1 MSRVSAEILQR
12 RLSAQRLDG
21 YLNATDRDLDAAIA
35 LYEWNCAISA
45 ALFEV
50 LGDVEVIVRN
60 ALHDSLTSWHARG
73 SFAGE
78 WYDNEHG
85 LLAPREETDVTT
97 AMLRLKRYRKPIS
110 SGAVVAEL
118 NFGFWRYLLTK
129 KYSSTL
135 WPVIGRGAFQYLDHR
150 QPHVLWARMA
160 RLHDLRNRIAHH
172 EPIHWRDIALD
183 LKDCLMV
190 IRAVC
195 PVSEAWSRDRS
206 RVLQVLALR
215 PGAVTPNTGRGPW
228 SDPTDVAR

>member
-1 MSRVSAEILQR
+1 MSRVPAEILKQ
-12 RLSAQRLDG
+12 RLSAQRIGG
-21 YLNATDRDLDAAIA
+21 YVEATAGDLDAAIA
-35 LYEWNCAISA
+35 LYEWNCAIAA

-73 SFAGE
+73 QFAGK
-78 WYDNEHG
+78 WHDNGHG
-85 LLAPREETDVTT
+85 LLAPRELADVT
-97 AMLRLKRYRKPIS
+97 AALLRLKRYRKPVS

-135 WPVIGRGAFQYLDHR
+135 WPAVGRTAFPNMDHR
-150 QPHVLWARMA
+150 RPQLLWARMA

-183 LKDCLMV
+183 LTDCLMV

-195 PVSEAWSRDRS
+195 PVSEAWSRDRA

-215 PGAVTPNTGRGPW
+215 PVPTRPNADRDARPGPTG
-228 SDPTDVAR
+228 VAG

>member
-1 MSRVSAEILQR
+1 MSSAPAPLLQQ
-12 RLSAQRLDG
+12 RLSVERLRS
-21 YLNATDRDLDAAIA
+21 YLSATAGDLDAAIA
-35 LYEWNCAISA
+35 LYEWNCAVSA

-73 SFAGE
+73 TFDGE

-85 LLAPREETDVTT
+85 LLATEAAFYVDAAR
-97 AMLRLKRYRKPIS
+97 ARLEKRRKPVS
-110 SGAVVAEL
+110 PGAMVAEL

-135 WPVIGRGAFQYLDHR
+135 WPAAGRTAFPNMDHR
-150 QPHVLWARMA
+150 RPQMLWARIG
-160 RLHDLRNRIAHH
+160 RLNDLRNRIAHH

>member
-1 MSRVSAEILQR
+1 MSRAPAAVLQQ
-12 RLSAQRLDG
+12 RLSAERLRS
-21 YLNATDRDLDAAIA
+21 YLAMAAGDLDAAIL

-60 ALHDSLTSWHARG
+60 ALHDSLTSWHAHG

-85 LLAPREETDVTT
+85 LLAPQAVVYIT
-97 AMLRLKRYRKPIS
+97 AARIRLEKRRKPIS
-110 SGAVVAEL
+110 PGAVVAEL
-118 NFGFWRYLLTK
+118 NFGFWRFLLTK
-129 KYSSTL
+129 KYASTL
-135 WPVIGRGAFQYLDHR
+135 WSVVGKTAFPALDHGR
-150 QPHVLWARMA
+150 PEVFRARMA